1 MTLKLKPEAVWCLPG
16 SLGTGVLREREKKVG
31 TVMALKAR
39 WNLVLRLLVD
49 NGLREK
55 SDR

>member
-1 MTLKLKPEAVWCLPG
+1 
-16 SLGTGVLREREKKVG
+16 
-31 TVMALKAR
+31 MALKAR

-55 SDR
+55 EQANTVCLGMLVLILRCIR